1 MAERIIEV
9 ADLSIIERNLQ
20 IVGNKLQDLEDS
32 VGSVDHK
39 VVALNNELAALT
51 REFEEYVISQG
62 RANRL
67 AQAETRLV
75 QFDNELN
82 KKYGHYD
89 VVRRSATGILQ
100 ADDLGLI
107 RQSTI
112 NTISEELMVQTPGY
126 WLAPCLV
133 ALAAWINDKKDIAER
148 AVREGI
154 RRNDEKTSLFFALVC
169 RRADRAGSC
178 LQWTKRYLDNQD
190 EEDLDR
196 KTVIILDA
204 YASGLMG
211 ADTEGLISKTINE
224 WMDNLINKPG
234 FVEQQTDQWSKAI
247 VSKRKVY
254 QSGYTYLPKYS
265 PTWQQLVD
273 VMEGAELHGTMLDY
287 FINIYQQQT
296 STAALRDQLDGI
308 LGSLVTDF
316 DDEELPLRRKRRYEQ
331 LVKEFEG
338 DEKRAKTVMDAE
350 QQVYDTHKDF
360 TQLLTDA
367 AMDPEGSGA
376 SYSTQKFAIA
386 LTKDWIVSAYND
398 VTAKNRMNI
407 PQYIDIVIGTFKDRT
422 EDGRNEQELEGK
434 MITQLTQERDAKL
447 AKCVMSGFDQFCL
460 YGGGVI
466 GIVGLL
472 MMFTGRLFLGIIAAV
487 AGIFFVVKHFSSK
500 KSIESDRQRIVQDY
514 ENLTKSSIEILR
526 ALMAEIVD
534 FIAEFNQKDARA
546 AEVVDFLEQISP
558 EQYVRKISGTR
569 RHVRTTV

>member
-487 AGIFFVVKHFSSK
+487 AGIFFVVKHFGSK
-500 KSIESDRQRIVQDY
+500 KSIESDRQRIAQDY

>member
-1 MAERIIEV
+1 MAERIIEL
-9 ADLSIIERNLQ
+9 ADLSVIERNLQ

-107 RQSTI
+107 RQSKI

-360 TQLLTDA
+360 TQLLVCTG
-367 AMDPEGSGA
+367 ETITWSGA
-376 SYSTQKFAIA
+376 SCSTQKFAIA

-487 AGIFFVVKHFSSK
+487 AGIFFVVKHFGSK
-500 KSIESDRQRIVQDY
+500 KSIESDRQRIAQDY

>member
-1 MAERIIEV
+1 MAERIIEA

-20 IVGNKLQDLEDS
+20 LVGSKLQDLEDS

-254 QSGYTYLPKYS
+254 QSGYSYLPKYS
-265 PTWQQLVD
+265 TTWRQLVD

-287 FINIYQQQT
+287 FINIYQQET
-296 STAALRDQLDGI
+296 STATLREQLDGI
-308 LGSLVTDF
+308 LDSLVTDF

-338 DEKRAKTVMDAE
+338 DEKRAKSVMDAE

-376 SYSTQKFAIA
+376 SCSTQKFAIA
-386 LTKDWIVSAYND
+386 LTKDWIISAYND
-398 VTAKNRMNI
+398 VTARNRMNI
-407 PQYIDIVIGTFKDRT
+407 PQYIDITIGTFNDKT
-422 EDGRNEQELEGK
+422 ADGRNEQELEGK
-434 MITQLTQERDAKL
+434 MIAQLTQERDAKL

-466 GIVGLL
+466 VVGGLL
-472 MMFTGRLFLGIIAAV
+472 MMFTGHLFLGIIAAV

-500 KSIESDRQRIVQDY
+500 KSIESDRQRIIQDY
-514 ENLTKSSIEILR
+514 ENLTNNSIVILR
-526 ALMAEIVD
+526 AMMAEIVD

-546 AEVVDFLEQISP
+546 ADVVEYLEQISP
-558 EQYVRKISGTR
+558 EQYVRKLSGTR
-569 RHVRTTV
+569 RHVRTNV

>member
-296 STAALRDQLDGI
+296 STAALREQLDGI

-386 LTKDWIVSAYND
+386 LTKDWIISAYND

-434 MITQLTQERDAKL
+434 MIAQLTQERDAKL

-472 MMFTGRLFLGIIAAV
+472 MMFTGHLFLGIIAAV

>member
-308 LGSLVTDF
+308 LNSLVTDF

-434 MITQLTQERDAKL
+434 MIAQLTQERDAKL

-472 MMFTGRLFLGIIAAV
+472 MMFTGHLFLGIIAAV

>member
-1 MAERIIEV
+1 MAERIIEL
-9 ADLSIIERNLQ
+9 ADLSVIERNLQ
-20 IVGNKLQDLEDS
+20 IVGNKLQDLEDN

-51 REFEEYVISQG
+51 REFEEYVLSQG

-82 KKYGHYD
+82 KKFGHYD

-296 STAALRDQLDGI
+296 STATLREQLDGI
-308 LGSLVTDF
+308 LDSLVTDF

-376 SYSTQKFAIA
+376 SCSTQKFAIA

-398 VTAKNRMNI
+398 VTAKNRMKI
-407 PQYIDIVIGTFKDRT
+407 PQYIDIAIGTFKDRT

-447 AKCVMSGFDQFCL
+447 AKCVMSGFDQCCL

-472 MMFTGRLFLGIIAAV
+472 MMFTGHLFLGIIAAV
-487 AGIFFVVKHFSSK
+487 AGVFFVVKHFSSK
-500 KSIESDRQRIVQDY
+500 KSIESDRQRIAQDY
-514 ENLTKSSIEILR
+514 ENLTKNSIEILR

-546 AEVVDFLEQISP
+546 ADVVEFLEQISP
-558 EQYVRKISGTR
+558 DQYVRKLSGTR
-569 RHVRTTV
+569 RHVKTNV

>member
-316 DDEELPLRRKRRYEQ
+316 DDEELPLRRKRRFEQ

-407 PQYIDIVIGTFKDRT
+407 PQYIDIAIGTFKDRT

-434 MITQLTQERDAKL
+434 MIAQLTQERDAKL

-472 MMFTGRLFLGIIAAV
+472 MMFTGHLFLGIIAAV

>member
-1 MAERIIEV
+1 MADRIIQT

-20 IVGNKLQDLEDS
+20 IVGSKLQDIEDN

-39 VVALNNELAALT
+39 VVALNNELAALA
-51 REFEEYVISQG
+51 REFEEYVVAQG
-62 RANRL
+62 KANRL

-100 ADDLGLI
+100 ADDLGLV

-224 WMDNLINKPG
+224 WLDNLISKPG

-247 VSKRKVY
+247 ESKRKVY
-254 QSGYTYLPKYS
+254 QSTYTYLPKYS
-265 PTWQQLVD
+265 PTWKQLVD

-287 FINIYQQQT
+287 FVNIYQQQT

-308 LGSLVTDF
+308 LDSLVSDF
-316 DDEELPLRRKRRYEQ
+316 DDEELPLRKKRRYEQ
-331 LVKEFEG
+331 LVKDFEG
-338 DEKRAKTVMDAE
+338 DERRAKTVMDAE

-376 SYSTQKFAIA
+376 GCSTQKFAIA
-386 LTKDWIVSAYND
+386 LTKDWIINAYND
-398 VTAKNRMNI
+398 VTAKNRMRI
-407 PQYIDIVIGTFKDRT
+407 PQYIDIAIGTFKDRT
-422 EDGRNEQELEGK
+422 EDGRNEQEVEGR
-434 MITQLTQERDAKL
+434 MIAQLAQERDAKL

-460 YGGGVI
+460 YGGGAI
-466 GIVGLL
+466 GIVGLVML
-472 MMFTGRLFLGIIAAV
+472 ITQRYLLGIIAV
-487 AGIFFVVKHFSSK
+487 IAGAFFIVKHFSSK
-500 KSIESDRQRIVQDY
+500 KAIENNRQRIIQDY
-514 ENLTKSSIEILR
+514 DNLIRSSIEILR

-546 AEVVDFLEQISP
+546 ADVVEFLEQISP
-558 EQYVRKISGTR
+558 EQYVRKLSGTR
-569 RHVRTTV
+569 RHVRTNV

>member
-1 MAERIIEV
+1 MAERIIEL

-20 IVGNKLQDLEDS
+20 IVGNKLQDLEDN

-51 REFEEYVISQG
+51 REFEEYVLSQG
-62 RANRL
+62 KANRL

-234 FVEQQTDQWSKAI
+234 FVEQQTNQWSQAI

-296 STAALRDQLDGI
+296 STATLREQLDGI
-308 LGSLVTDF
+308 LDSLVTDF

-338 DEKRAKTVMDAE
+338 DEKRAKAVMDAE

-376 SYSTQKFAIA
+376 SCSTQKFAIA

-434 MITQLTQERDAKL
+434 MIAQLTQERDAKL

-466 GIVGLL
+466 GVVGLL
-472 MMFTGRLFLGIIAAV
+472 MMFTGHLFLGIIAAV
-487 AGIFFVVKHFSSK
+487 AGVFFVVKHFSSK

-546 AEVVDFLEQISP
+546 ADVIEFLEQISP

-569 RHVRTTV
+569 RHVRTSV

>member
-1 MAERIIEV
+1 MAERIIEL
-9 ADLSIIERNLQ
+9 ADLSVIERNLQ
-20 IVGNKLQDLEDS
+20 IVGNKLQDLEDN

-133 ALAAWINDKKDIAER
+133 ALAAWINDKKDIADR

-224 WMDNLINKPG
+224 WMDNLISKPG

-265 PTWQQLVD
+265 PTWKQLVD

-287 FINIYQQQT
+287 FINIFQQQT
-296 STAALRDQLDGI
+296 STATLREQLDGI
-308 LGSLVTDF
+308 LDSLVKDF

-338 DEKRAKTVMDAE
+338 DEKRAKAVMDAE

-376 SYSTQKFAIA
+376 SSSTQKFAVA
-386 LTKDWIVSAYND
+386 LTKDWIISAYND

-407 PQYIDIVIGTFKDRT
+407 PQYIDIAIGTFKERT
-422 EDGRNEQELEGK
+422 EDGRNEQELEVK
-434 MITQLTQERDAKL
+434 MISLLTQERDAKL

-466 GIVGLL
+466 GVVGLL
-472 MMFTGRLFLGIIAAV
+472 MMFTGHLFLGIIAAV

-500 KSIESDRQRIVQDY
+500 KSIESDRQRITQDY
-514 ENLTKSSIEILR
+514 ENLTKNSIEILR

-546 AEVVDFLEQISP
+546 ADVVEFLEQISP
-558 EQYVRKISGTR
+558 EQYVRKLSGTR
-569 RHVRTTV
+569 RHVRTNA

>member
-20 IVGNKLQDLEDS
+20 IVGNKLQDLEDN

-51 REFEEYVISQG
+51 REFEEYVLSQG

-82 KKYGHYD
+82 KKFGHYD

-254 QSGYTYLPKYS
+254 QSGYSYLPKYS
-265 PTWQQLVD
+265 TTWRQLVD

-287 FINIYQQQT
+287 FINIYQQET
-296 STAALRDQLDGI
+296 STATLREQLDGI
-308 LGSLVTDF
+308 LDSLVTDF

-338 DEKRAKTVMDAE
+338 DEKRAKSVMDAE

-376 SYSTQKFAIA
+376 SCSTQKFAIA
-386 LTKDWIVSAYND
+386 LTKDWIISAYND
-398 VTAKNRMNI
+398 VTARNRMNI
-407 PQYIDIVIGTFKDRT
+407 PQYIDITIGTFNDRT
-422 EDGRNEQELEGK
+422 ADGRNEQELEGK
-434 MITQLTQERDAKL
+434 MIAQLTQERDAKL

-466 GIVGLL
+466 GVVGLL
-472 MMFTGRLFLGIIAAV
+472 MMFTGHLFLGIIAAV

-500 KSIESDRQRIVQDY
+500 KSIESDRQRIIQDY
-514 ENLTKSSIEILR
+514 ENLTNNSIVILR
-526 ALMAEIVD
+526 AMMAEIVD

-546 AEVVDFLEQISP
+546 ADVVEYLEQISP
-558 EQYVRKISGTR
+558 EQYVRKLSGTR
-569 RHVRTTV
+569 RHVRTNV

>member
-338 DEKRAKTVMDAE
+338 DENRAKTVMDAE

-472 MMFTGRLFLGIIAAV
+472 MMFTGHLFLGIIAAV

-546 AEVVDFLEQISP
+546 ADVVDFLEQISP

>member
-1 MAERIIEV
+1 MAERIIEL
-9 ADLSIIERNLQ
+9 ADLSVIERNLQ
-20 IVGNKLQDLEDS
+20 IVGNKLQDLEDN

-133 ALAAWINDKKDIAER
+133 ALAAWINDKKDIADR

-224 WMDNLINKPG
+224 WMDNLISKPG

-265 PTWQQLVD
+265 PTWKQLVD

-287 FINIYQQQT
+287 FINIFQQQT
-296 STAALRDQLDGI
+296 STATLREQLDGI
-308 LGSLVTDF
+308 LDSLVKDF

-338 DEKRAKTVMDAE
+338 DEKRAKAVMDAE

-376 SYSTQKFAIA
+376 SSSTQKFAVA
-386 LTKDWIVSAYND
+386 LTKDWIISAYND

-407 PQYIDIVIGTFKDRT
+407 PQYIDIAIGTFKDRT

-434 MITQLTQERDAKL
+434 MISQLTQERDAKL

-466 GIVGLL
+466 GVVGLL
-472 MMFTGRLFLGIIAAV
+472 MMFTGHLFLGIIAAV

-500 KSIESDRQRIVQDY
+500 KSIESDRQRITQDY
-514 ENLTKSSIEILR
+514 ENLTKNSIEILR

-546 AEVVDFLEQISP
+546 ADVVEFLEQISP
-558 EQYVRKISGTR
+558 EQYVRKLSGTR
-569 RHVRTTV
+569 RHVRTNA

>member
-1 MAERIIEV
+1 MAERIIEA

-20 IVGNKLQDLEDS
+20 LVGSKLQDLEDS

-265 PTWQQLVD
+265 TTWRQLVD

-287 FINIYQQQT
+287 FINIYQQET
-296 STAALRDQLDGI
+296 STATLREQLDGI
-308 LGSLVTDF
+308 LDSLVTDF
-316 DDEELPLRRKRRYEQ
+316 DDEELPLRRKRHYEQ

-338 DEKRAKTVMDAE
+338 DEKRAKSVMDAE

-376 SYSTQKFAIA
+376 SCSTQKFAIA
-386 LTKDWIVSAYND
+386 LTKDWIISAYND
-398 VTAKNRMNI
+398 VTARNRMNI
-407 PQYIDIVIGTFKDRT
+407 PQYIDITIGTFNDKT
-422 EDGRNEQELEGK
+422 ADGRNEQELEGK
-434 MITQLTQERDAKL
+434 MIAQLTQERDAKL
-447 AKCVMSGFDQFCL
+447 AKCVMSGFDQLCL

-466 GIVGLL
+466 GVVGLL
-472 MMFTGRLFLGIIAAV
+472 MMFTGHLFLGIIAAV

-500 KSIESDRQRIVQDY
+500 KSIESDRQRITQDY
-514 ENLTKSSIEILR
+514 ENLTKNSIEILR

-546 AEVVDFLEQISP
+546 ADVVEFLEQISP
-558 EQYVRKISGTR
+558 EQYVRKLSGTR
-569 RHVRTTV
+569 RHVRTNA

>member
-1 MAERIIEV
+1 MAERIIQT
-9 ADLSIIERNLQ
+9 ADISIIERNLQ
-20 IVGNKLQDLEDS
+20 IVGSKLQDLEDN
-32 VGSVDHK
+32 VGRVDHK
-39 VVALNNELAALT
+39 IVALNDELATLT
-51 REFEEYVISQG
+51 REFEEYVVSQG

-67 AQAETRLV
+67 SQAETRLV

-133 ALAAWINDKKDIAER
+133 ALAAWINDKPDIAAR

-169 RRADRAGSC
+169 RRADRSQSC

-196 KTVIILDA
+196 KTVVIVDA

-224 WMDNLINKPG
+224 WMDNLISKPG

-247 VSKRKVY
+247 ISKRKVY
-254 QSGYTYLPKYS
+254 KSNYTYLPKYS
-265 PTWQQLVD
+265 STWNQLVD
-273 VMEGAELHGTMLDY
+273 IMEGAELHGTMLDY
-287 FINIYQQQT
+287 FINIFQQET
-296 STAALRDQLDGI
+296 STAPLRDQLDEI
-308 LGSLVTDF
+308 LDNLVTDF
-316 DDEELPLRRKRRYEQ
+316 DDEELPLRRKRRFEQ
-331 LVKEFEG
+331 LVKDFEG
-338 DEKRAKTVMDAE
+338 DEKRAQNVMNAE

-386 LTKDWIVSAYND
+386 LTKDWIISAYND

-407 PQYIDIVIGTFKDRT
+407 PQYIEFTIGTFTDKT
-422 EDGRNEQELEGK
+422 PNGGNEQELEAK
-434 MITQLTQERDAKL
+434 MIQQLTAERDEKL
-447 AKCVMSGFDQFCL
+447 AKCVLTGFDQFCL
-460 YGGGVI
+460 YGGAVI
-466 GIVGLL
+466 GVVGLI
-472 MMFTGRLFLGIIAAV
+472 MMVTGHLFLGIIAAV
-487 AGIFFVVKHFSSK
+487 AGIGFVMKYFSTK
-500 KSIESDRQRIVQDY
+500 KRIENDRIRITSDY
-514 ENLTKSSIEILR
+514 EKLITNSIEILR
-526 ALMAEIVD
+526 ALMAEVVD
-534 FIAEFNQKDARA
+534 FIIEFNQKDAQA
-546 AEVVDFLEQISP
+546 ARVIEFLEQISP
-558 EQYVRKISGTR
+558 EQYVRKLSGTR
-569 RHVRTTV
+569 RHVRANA

>member
-1 MAERIIEV
+1 MAERIIEL

-20 IVGNKLQDLEDS
+20 IVGNKLQDLEDN

-133 ALAAWINDKKDIAER
+133 ALAAWINDKKDIADR

-154 RRNDEKTSLFFALVC
+154 RRNDEKTSLFFTLVC

-224 WMDNLINKPG
+224 WMDNLISKPG

-265 PTWQQLVD
+265 PTWKQLVD

-287 FINIYQQQT
+287 FINIFQQQT
-296 STAALRDQLDGI
+296 STATLREQLDGI
-308 LGSLVTDF
+308 LDSLVKDF

-338 DEKRAKTVMDAE
+338 DEKRAKAVMDAE

-376 SYSTQKFAIA
+376 SSSTQKFAVA
-386 LTKDWIVSAYND
+386 LTKDWIISAYND

-407 PQYIDIVIGTFKDRT
+407 PQYIDIAIGTFKDRT

-434 MITQLTQERDAKL
+434 MISQLTQERDAKL

-466 GIVGLL
+466 GVVGLL
-472 MMFTGRLFLGIIAAV
+472 MMFTGHLFLGIIAAV

-500 KSIESDRQRIVQDY
+500 KSIESDRQRITQDY
-514 ENLTKSSIEILR
+514 ENLTKNSIEILR

-546 AEVVDFLEQISP
+546 ADVVEFLEQISP
-558 EQYVRKISGTR
+558 EQYVRKLSGTR
-569 RHVRTTV
+569 RHVRTNA

>member
-1 MAERIIEV
+1 MAERIIEA

-20 IVGNKLQDLEDS
+20 LVGSKLQDLEDS

-254 QSGYTYLPKYS
+254 QSGYTHLPKYS
-265 PTWQQLVD
+265 TTWRQLVD

-287 FINIYQQQT
+287 FINIYQQET
-296 STAALRDQLDGI
+296 STATLREQLDGI
-308 LGSLVTDF
+308 LDSLVTDF

-338 DEKRAKTVMDAE
+338 DEKRAKSVMDAE

-376 SYSTQKFAIA
+376 SCSTQKFAIA
-386 LTKDWIVSAYND
+386 LTKDWIISAYND
-398 VTAKNRMNI
+398 VTARNRMNI
-407 PQYIDIVIGTFKDRT
+407 PQYIDITIGTFNDKT
-422 EDGRNEQELEGK
+422 ADGRNEQELEGK
-434 MITQLTQERDAKL
+434 MIAQLTQERDAKL

-466 GIVGLL
+466 GVVGLL
-472 MMFTGRLFLGIIAAV
+472 MMFTGHLFLGIIAAV

-500 KSIESDRQRIVQDY
+500 KSIESDRQRIIQDY
-514 ENLTKSSIEILR
+514 ENLTNNSIVILR
-526 ALMAEIVD
+526 AMMAEIVD

-546 AEVVDFLEQISP
+546 ADVVEYLEQISP
-558 EQYVRKISGTR
+558 EQYVRKLSGTR
-569 RHVRTTV
+569 RHVRTNV

>member
-1 MAERIIEV
+1 MAERIIQT
-9 ADLSIIERNLQ
+9 ADLSVIERNLQ
-20 IVGNKLQDLEDS
+20 VVGSKLQNLEDN
-32 VGSVDHK
+32 VNGVDHK
-39 VVALNNELAALT
+39 VVALNDELAALT

-133 ALAAWINDKKDIAER
+133 ALAAWINDKPDIATR

-169 RRADRAGSC
+169 RRADRSNSC
-178 LQWTKRYLDNQD
+178 LLWTKRYLDNQD

-196 KTVIILDA
+196 KTVIIVDA

-224 WMDNLINKPG
+224 WMDHLINKPG

-254 QSGYTYLPKYS
+254 KSNYTYLPKYS
-265 PTWQQLVD
+265 PTWNTLVD
-273 VMEGAELHGTMLDY
+273 IMEGAELHGTMLDY
-287 FINIYQQQT
+287 FINIFQQET
-296 STAALRDQLDGI
+296 STESLREQLDEI
-308 LGSLVTDF
+308 LNSLVTDF
-316 DDEELPLRRKRRYEQ
+316 DDEELPLRRKRRFEQ
-331 LVKEFEG
+331 LVKEYEG
-338 DEKRAKTVMDAE
+338 DEKRAQNVMNIE

-376 SYSTQKFAIA
+376 SCSTQKFAIA
-386 LTKDWIVSAYND
+386 LTKEWIISAYQD

-407 PQYIDIVIGTFKDRT
+407 PQYIDISIGTFTDRT
-422 EDGRNEQELEGK
+422 QDGRNEQELEGR
-434 MITQLTQERDAKL
+434 MIQQLIAQRDAEL
-447 AKCVMSGFDQFCL
+447 AKCVLTSFDQFCL
-460 YGGGVI
+460 YGGPVI
-466 GIVGLL
+466 GIVGLIMIL
-472 MMFTGRLFLGIIAAV
+472 RHSVFLGLLAV
-487 AGIFFVVKHFSSK
+487 LAGIGLVMKYFSDKKKIENARIGITSK
-500 KSIESDRQRIVQDY
+500 Y
-514 ENLTKSSIEILR
+514 ETLITKSVETLR

-534 FIAEFNQKDARA
+534 FIAEFNQKDAQA
-546 AEVVDFLEQISP
+546 ARVIEYLEQISP
-558 EQYVRKISGTR
+558 EQYVRRLSGTR
-569 RHVRTTV
+569 RHVRANV

>member
-82 KKYGHYD
+82 KTYGHYD

-308 LGSLVTDF
+308 LNSLVTDF

-472 MMFTGRLFLGIIAAV
+472 MMFTGHLFLGIIAAV

>member
-296 STAALRDQLDGI
+296 STAALREQLDGI

-434 MITQLTQERDAKL
+434 MITQLTQERDAKM

-472 MMFTGRLFLGIIAAV
+472 MMFTGHLFLGIIAAV

>member
-1 MAERIIEV
+1 MAERIIEA

-20 IVGNKLQDLEDS
+20 LVGSKLQDLEDS

-107 RQSTI
+107 RKSTI

-265 PTWQQLVD
+265 TTWRQLVD

-287 FINIYQQQT
+287 FINIYQQET
-296 STAALRDQLDGI
+296 STATLREQLDGI
-308 LGSLVTDF
+308 LDSLVTDF

-338 DEKRAKTVMDAE
+338 DEKRAKSVMDAE

-376 SYSTQKFAIA
+376 SCSTQKFAIA
-386 LTKDWIVSAYND
+386 LTKDWIISAYND
-398 VTAKNRMNI
+398 VTARNRMNI
-407 PQYIDIVIGTFKDRT
+407 PQYIDITIGTFNDKT
-422 EDGRNEQELEGK
+422 ADGRNEQELEGK
-434 MITQLTQERDAKL
+434 MIAQLTQERDAKL

-466 GIVGLL
+466 GVVGLL
-472 MMFTGRLFLGIIAAV
+472 MMFTGHLFLGIIAAV

-500 KSIESDRQRIVQDY
+500 KSIESDRQRIIQDY
-514 ENLTKSSIEILR
+514 ENLTNNSIVILR
-526 ALMAEIVD
+526 AMMAEIVD

-546 AEVVDFLEQISP
+546 ADVVEYLEQISP
-558 EQYVRKISGTR
+558 EQYVRKLSGTR
-569 RHVRTTV
+569 RHVRTNV

>member
-434 MITQLTQERDAKL
+434 MIAQLTQERDAKL

-472 MMFTGRLFLGIIAAV
+472 MMFTGHLFLGIIAAV

>member
-273 VMEGAELHGTMLDY
+273 VMEGAKLHGTMLDY

-308 LGSLVTDF
+308 LNSLVTDF

>member
-308 LGSLVTDF
+308 LNSLVTDF

-487 AGIFFVVKHFSSK
+487 AGIFFVVKHFGSK
-500 KSIESDRQRIVQDY
+500 KSIESDRQRIAQDY

>member
-1 MAERIIEV
+1 MAERIIET

-20 IVGNKLQDLEDS
+20 LVGSKLQDLEDS

-254 QSGYTYLPKYS
+254 QSCYSYLPKYS
-265 PTWQQLVD
+265 TTWRQLVD

-287 FINIYQQQT
+287 FINIYQQET
-296 STAALRDQLDGI
+296 STATLREQLDGI
-308 LGSLVTDF
+308 LDSLVTDF

-338 DEKRAKTVMDAE
+338 DEKRAKSVMDAE

-376 SYSTQKFAIA
+376 SCSTQKFAIA
-386 LTKDWIVSAYND
+386 LTKDWIISAYND
-398 VTAKNRMNI
+398 VTARNRMNI
-407 PQYIDIVIGTFKDRT
+407 PQYIDITIGTFNDKT
-422 EDGRNEQELEGK
+422 ADGRNEQELEGK
-434 MITQLTQERDAKL
+434 MIAQLTQERDAKL

-466 GIVGLL
+466 GVVGLL
-472 MMFTGRLFLGIIAAV
+472 MMFTGHLFLGIIAAV

-500 KSIESDRQRIVQDY
+500 KSIESDRQRIIQDY
-514 ENLTKSSIEILR
+514 ENLTNNSIVILR
-526 ALMAEIVD
+526 AMMAEIVD

-546 AEVVDFLEQISP
+546 ADVVEYLEQISP
-558 EQYVRKISGTR
+558 EQYVRKLSGTR
-569 RHVRTTV
+569 RHVRTNV

>member
-1 MAERIIEV
+1 MAERIIEA

-20 IVGNKLQDLEDS
+20 LVGSKLQDLEDS

-254 QSGYTYLPKYS
+254 QSGYSYLSKYS
-265 PTWQQLVD
+265 TTWRQLVD

-287 FINIYQQQT
+287 FINIYQQET
-296 STAALRDQLDGI
+296 STATLREQLDGI
-308 LGSLVTDF
+308 LDSLVTDF

-338 DEKRAKTVMDAE
+338 DEKRAKSVMDAE

-376 SYSTQKFAIA
+376 SCSTQKFAIA
-386 LTKDWIVSAYND
+386 LTKDWIISAYND
-398 VTAKNRMNI
+398 VTARNRMNI
-407 PQYIDIVIGTFKDRT
+407 PQYIDITIGTFNDKT
-422 EDGRNEQELEGK
+422 ADGRNEQELEGK
-434 MITQLTQERDAKL
+434 MIAQLTQERDAKL

-466 GIVGLL
+466 GVVGLL
-472 MMFTGRLFLGIIAAV
+472 MMFTGHLFLGIIAAV

-500 KSIESDRQRIVQDY
+500 KSIESDRQRIIQDY
-514 ENLTKSSIEILR
+514 ENLTNNSIVILR
-526 ALMAEIVD
+526 AMMAEIVD

-546 AEVVDFLEQISP
+546 ADVVEYLEQISP
-558 EQYVRKISGTR
+558 EQYVRKLSGTR
-569 RHVRTTV
+569 RHVRTNV

>member
-1 MAERIIEV
+1 MAERIIEA

-20 IVGNKLQDLEDS
+20 LVGSKLQDLEDS

-265 PTWQQLVD
+265 PTWKQLVD

-287 FINIYQQQT
+287 FINIYQQET
-296 STAALRDQLDGI
+296 STATLREQLDGI
-308 LGSLVTDF
+308 LDSLVTDF

-338 DEKRAKTVMDAE
+338 DEKRAKSVMDAE

-376 SYSTQKFAIA
+376 SCSTQKFAIA
-386 LTKDWIVSAYND
+386 LTKDWIISAYND
-398 VTAKNRMNI
+398 VTARNRMNI
-407 PQYIDIVIGTFKDRT
+407 PQYIDITIGTFNDKT
-422 EDGRNEQELEGK
+422 ADGRNEQELEGK
-434 MITQLTQERDAKL
+434 MIAQLTQERDAKL

-466 GIVGLL
+466 GVVGLL
-472 MMFTGRLFLGIIAAV
+472 MMFTGHLFLGIIAAV

-500 KSIESDRQRIVQDY
+500 KSIESDRQRIIQDY
-514 ENLTKSSIEILR
+514 ENLTNNSIVILR
-526 ALMAEIVD
+526 AMMAEIVD

-546 AEVVDFLEQISP
+546 ADVVEYLEQISP
-558 EQYVRKISGTR
+558 EQYVRKLSGTR
-569 RHVRTTV
+569 RHVRTNV

>member
-1 MAERIIEV
+1 MAERIIQT
-9 ADLSIIERNLQ
+9 ADLSIIEQNLQ
-20 IVGNKLQDLEDS
+20 IVGSRLQDLEDNM
-32 VGSVDHK
+32 GSVDHK
-39 VVALNNELAALT
+39 VTALNSELAALT

-133 ALAAWINDKKDIAER
+133 ALAAWINDKKDIADR

-169 RRADRAGSC
+169 RRADRSSSC

-224 WMDNLINKPG
+224 WMENLTSKPG

-247 VSKRKVY
+247 ESKRIPY
-254 QSGYTYLPKYS
+254 RSGYTYLPKYS
-265 PTWQQLVD
+265 PTWSQLVD
-273 VMEGAELHGTMLDY
+273 IMEGAELHGTMLDY
-287 FINIYQQQT
+287 FIDIFRQET
-296 STAALRDQLDGI
+296 STASLREQLDGI
-308 LGSLVTDF
+308 LDSLVSDF
-316 DDEELPLRRKRRYEQ
+316 DDEELPLRRNRRYEQ
-331 LVKEFEG
+331 LVKDFEG
-338 DEKRAKTVMDAE
+338 DDKRAQKVMDAE

-376 SYSTQKFAIA
+376 SCSTQKFSIA

-398 VTAKNRMNI
+398 VAARNRMHI
-407 PQYIDIVIGTFKDRT
+407 PQDIDITIGTFSDKT
-422 EDGRNEQELEGK
+422 ADGCNEQELEGK
-434 MITQLTQERDAKL
+434 MIAQLTRERDAKL
-447 AKCVMSGFDQFCL
+447 AKCVMSSFDQFCL

-466 GIVGLL
+466 GVAGLV
-472 MMFTGRLFLGIIAAV
+472 MMFTGHLFLGIIAAV
-487 AGIFFVVKHFSSK
+487 AGVFFVLKHFSRK
-500 KSIESDRQRIVQDY
+500 KQIDGDRTRIAQEY
-514 ENLTKSSIEILR
+514 ENLTKNSIEILR

-534 FIAEFNQKDARA
+534 FIAEFNQKDAQ
-546 AEVVDFLEQISP
+546 AEQVVEYLEQISP
-558 EQYVRKISGTR
+558 EQYVRKLSGTR
-569 RHVRTTV
+569 RHVRANA

>member
-1 MAERIIEV
+1 MADRIIQT

-20 IVGNKLQDLEDS
+20 IVGSKLQDLEDN

-224 WMDNLINKPG
+224 WMDNLTNKPG

-296 STAALRDQLDGI
+296 STATLREQLDAI
-308 LGSLVTDF
+308 LSSLVSDF

-338 DEKRAKTVMDAE
+338 DEKRAKSVMDAE

-376 SYSTQKFAIA
+376 SCSTQKFAIA
-386 LTKDWIVSAYND
+386 LTKDWIINAYND

-407 PQYIDIVIGTFKDRT
+407 PQYIDIAIGTFKDKT
-422 EDGRNEQELEGK
+422 PDGRDEQELESR
-434 MITQLTQERDAKL
+434 MIAQLTQERDAKL
-447 AKCVMSGFDQFCL
+447 ARCVMSGFDQFCL

-466 GIVGLL
+466 GVVGLL
-472 MMFTGRLFLGIIAAV
+472 MMFTGHLFLGIIAAV

-500 KSIESDRQRIVQDY
+500 KAIENNRQRIIQDY
-514 ENLTKSSIEILR
+514 DNLIRSSIEILR

-546 AEVVDFLEQISP
+546 ADVVEFLEQISP
-558 EQYVRKISGTR
+558 EQYVRKLSGTR
-569 RHVRTTV
+569 RHVRTNV

>member
-1 MAERIIEV
+1 MAERIIEA
-9 ADLSIIERNLQ
+9 ADQSIIERNLQ
-20 IVGNKLQDLEDS
+20 LVGSKLQDLEDS

-254 QSGYTYLPKYS
+254 QSGYSYLSKYS
-265 PTWQQLVD
+265 TTWRQLVD

-287 FINIYQQQT
+287 FINIYQQET
-296 STAALRDQLDGI
+296 STATLREQLDGI
-308 LGSLVTDF
+308 LDSLVTDF

-338 DEKRAKTVMDAE
+338 DEKRAKSVMDAE

-376 SYSTQKFAIA
+376 SCSTQKFAIA
-386 LTKDWIVSAYND
+386 LTKDWIISAYND
-398 VTAKNRMNI
+398 VTARNRMNI
-407 PQYIDIVIGTFKDRT
+407 PQYIDITIGTFNDKT
-422 EDGRNEQELEGK
+422 ADGRNEQELEGK
-434 MITQLTQERDAKL
+434 MIAQLTQERDAKL

-466 GIVGLL
+466 GVVGLL
-472 MMFTGRLFLGIIAAV
+472 MMFTGHLFLGIIAAV

-500 KSIESDRQRIVQDY
+500 KSIESDRQRIIQDY
-514 ENLTKSSIEILR
+514 ENLTNNSIVILR
-526 ALMAEIVD
+526 AMMAEIVD

-546 AEVVDFLEQISP
+546 ADVVEYLEQISP
-558 EQYVRKISGTR
+558 EQYVRKLSGTR
-569 RHVRTTV
+569 RHVRTNV

>member
-1 MAERIIEV
+1 MAERIIEL
-9 ADLSIIERNLQ
+9 ADLSVIERNLQ
-20 IVGNKLQDLEDS
+20 IVGNKLQDLEDN

-296 STAALRDQLDGI
+296 STATLREQLDGI
-308 LGSLVTDF
+308 LDSLVTDF

-376 SYSTQKFAIA
+376 SCSTQKFAIA

-398 VTAKNRMNI
+398 VTAKNRMKI
-407 PQYIDIVIGTFKDRT
+407 PQYIDIAIGTFKDRT

-472 MMFTGRLFLGIIAAV
+472 MMFTGHLFLGIIAAV
-487 AGIFFVVKHFSSK
+487 AGVFFVVKHFSSK
-500 KSIESDRQRIVQDY
+500 KSIESDRQRIAQDY
-514 ENLTKSSIEILR
+514 ENLTKNSIEILR

-569 RHVRTTV
+569 RHVRTNV

>member
-316 DDEELPLRRKRRYEQ
+316 DDEELPLRRKRRFEQ

-434 MITQLTQERDAKL
+434 MIAQLTQERDAKL

-472 MMFTGRLFLGIIAAV
+472 MMFTGHLFLGIIAAV

>member
-1 MAERIIEV
+1 MAERIIET

-20 IVGNKLQDLEDS
+20 LVGSKLQDLEDS

-254 QSGYTYLPKYS
+254 QSGYSYLPKYS
-265 PTWQQLVD
+265 TTWRQLVD

-287 FINIYQQQT
+287 LINIYQQET
-296 STAALRDQLDGI
+296 STATLREQLDGI
-308 LGSLVTDF
+308 LDSLVTDF

-338 DEKRAKTVMDAE
+338 DEKRAKSVMDAE

-376 SYSTQKFAIA
+376 SCSTQKFAIA
-386 LTKDWIVSAYND
+386 LTKDWIISAYND
-398 VTAKNRMNI
+398 VTARNRMNI
-407 PQYIDIVIGTFKDRT
+407 PQYIDITIGTFNDKT
-422 EDGRNEQELEGK
+422 ADGRNEQELEGK
-434 MITQLTQERDAKL
+434 MIAQLTQERDAKL

-466 GIVGLL
+466 GVVGLL
-472 MMFTGRLFLGIIAAV
+472 MMFTGHLFLGIIAAV

-500 KSIESDRQRIVQDY
+500 KSIESDRQRIIQDY
-514 ENLTKSSIEILR
+514 ENLTNNSIVILR
-526 ALMAEIVD
+526 AMMAEIVD

-546 AEVVDFLEQISP
+546 ADVVEYLEQISP
-558 EQYVRKISGTR
+558 EQYVRKLSGTR
-569 RHVRTTV
+569 RHVRTNV

>member
-1 MAERIIEV
+1 MAERIIEA

-20 IVGNKLQDLEDS
+20 LVGSKLQDLEDS

-89 VVRRSATGILQ
+89 VVRRSATGILR

-154 RRNDEKTSLFFALVC
+154 RRNDEKPSLFFALVC

-254 QSGYTYLPKYS
+254 QSGYSYLPKYS
-265 PTWQQLVD
+265 TTWRQLVD

-287 FINIYQQQT
+287 FINIYQQET
-296 STAALRDQLDGI
+296 STATLREQLDGI
-308 LGSLVTDF
+308 LDSLVTDF

-338 DEKRAKTVMDAE
+338 DEKRAKSVMDAE

-376 SYSTQKFAIA
+376 SCSTQKFAIA
-386 LTKDWIVSAYND
+386 LTKDWIISAYND
-398 VTAKNRMNI
+398 VTARNRMNI
-407 PQYIDIVIGTFKDRT
+407 PQYIDITIGTFNDKT
-422 EDGRNEQELEGK
+422 ADGRNEQELEGK
-434 MITQLTQERDAKL
+434 MIAQLTQERDAKL

-466 GIVGLL
+466 GVVGLL
-472 MMFTGRLFLGIIAAV
+472 MMFTGHLFLGIIAAV

-500 KSIESDRQRIVQDY
+500 KSIESDRQRIIQDY
-514 ENLTKSSIEILR
+514 ENLTNNSIVILR
-526 ALMAEIVD
+526 AMMAEIVD

-546 AEVVDFLEQISP
+546 ADVVEYLEQISP
-558 EQYVRKISGTR
+558 EQYVRKLSGTR
-569 RHVRTTV
+569 RHVRTNV